1 MPISKTI
8 CYVAFK
14 NVAEKY
20 LDPEDIDNFMLEHQ
34 ERVKELQAADTLKS
48 TAEAEAEAAKEIADR
63 QIAEAMLQKRNAAQQ
78 TLKTLTRLTWI
89 KQNYKPHEY
98 NEALKNMLGG
108 TVGVRRKG
116 SLNSVASKMDAYK
129 QKAECS
135 FLTELRRNNL
145 EEFFSDA
152 KNEQAI
158 MIELG
163 EIREGGKPGRSGSE
177 AAKQVAEIME
187 RHQDFWRQEAN
198 RNGAF
203 IEKLPGYIIAQTHEV
218 TKLLPRPG
226 ETVDQAFDRW
236 KNDIKPLLNW
246 GRTAKGRPIDRVL
259 REAWD
264 GLVSGVHLDY
274 TSGVGIATGGNKA
287 QRLSNSRIFHFLD
300 GEAFYKYNQMYG
312 SGGLVWGYMHGLER
326 LSKNAALMGEM
337 GVNPQKM
344 IDDLNKTLKVK
355 ASRSKSAGALRSMN
369 LGNMETHWDDGVY
382 NLFVEITGKNKV
394 PGNEILA
401 KVGQTARGVNST
413 ARLGMSTISSFSDI
427 GTQLNQAL
435 YLGLS
440 QNESLVNMSR
450 MLLGFSKN
458 RLRPAERQFLSEFG
472 LLTESL
478 SMSYLD
484 AVNVGSMGNGW
495 MAKTLNRYFKAIGL
509 ERWTQSLKMSAALTI
524 GHHLGEF
531 LAKDCDWEKGLKRTM
546 RQTLEAYNIGEH
558 EMTLLK
564 KMELIKDGNR
574 HFIDTDA
581 IYNIADIEFAK
592 YLGIKEDAPNYA
604 KRIKDAKIDLEMKLR
619 TFMSDQVRIGVI
631 EPNAVVK
638 SWLNWGTQAGTVP
651 GEVARAVAQFK
662 AFPISVVTNILNP
675 WIFNTTG
682 AEKAVGITHLLLTT
696 TALGYLSMACKD
708 VLRGKTPQELNAKSI
723 QRAMLQGGALGLM
736 GDILFGDANTSSFVG
751 SFAGPIAGMVDDA
764 YHVYSKAVDI
774 DNFDED
780 FEFEDYSRDVAAE
793 AIRKFRN
800 YIPFQNVFW
809 MKLPLDHLIMY
820 NLQERLNPGYLDRL
834 ERNLQ
839 NRTGQEYWLSPGQF
853 VK

>member
-1 MPISKTI
+1 M
-8 CYVAFK
+8 AFK

-20 LDPEDIDNFMLEHQ
+20 LDPEEIDNFMLEHQ
-34 ERVKELQAADTLKS
+34 ERVKELQAEDTLKS
-48 TAEAEAEAAKEIADR
+48 VAEAEAEAAKEIADR
-63 QIAEAMLQKRNAAQQ
+63 QIAEAMLYKRNAAQQ

-108 TVGVRRKG
+108 TVGLRRKG

-129 QKAECS
+129 DKAECS

-145 EEFFSDA
+145 EEFFSDS
-152 KNEQAI
+152 KNERDI
-158 MIELG
+158 MVELA
-163 EIREGGKPGRSGSE
+163 EIREGGKPGRTGSE
-177 AAKQVAEIME
+177 AARQVAEIME

-203 IEKLPGYIIAQTHEV
+203 IEKLPGYVIAQTHEV

-226 ETVDQAFDRW
+226 ETVDQAFERW

-246 GRTAKGRPIDRVL
+246 GKTAKGRPIDRVL

-274 TSGVGIATGGNKA
+274 TTGVGIATGGNRA
-287 QRLSNSRIFHFLD
+287 QRLSNSRVFHFLD
-300 GEAFYKYNQMYG
+300 GDAFYKYNQMYG

-344 IDDLNKTLKVK
+344 IDDLHKALKIT
-355 ASRSKSAGALRSMN
+355 ASRSKSPGALRSMG
-369 LGNMETHWDDGVY
+369 LGNMETHWDNGVY
-382 NLFVEITGKNKV
+382 DLFVEITGKNKV
-394 PGNEILA
+394 PGNEVLA
-401 KVGQTARGVNST
+401 KLGQTVRGLNST
-413 ARLGMSTISSFSDI
+413 ARLGMSTVSSFSDI
-427 GTQLNQAL
+427 GTQLNQAMF
-435 YLGLS
+435 LGLS
-440 QNESLVNMSR
+440 QSESLVNMSK
-450 MLLGFSKN
+450 MLLNFSKK
-458 RLRPAERQFLSEFG
+458 RLTAGERQFVSDFG
-472 LLTESL
+472 LLTDSL
-478 SMSYLD
+478 SMSFLD
-484 AVNVGSMGNGW
+484 AVNVGSMGNGF
-495 MAKTLNRYFKAIGL
+495 MSKMLNRYFKLIGL
-509 ERWTQSLKMSAALTI
+509 ERWTQSLKLSAALTI

-531 LAKDCDWEKGLKRTM
+531 IASGKSWEKGLKRTM
-546 RQTLEAYNIGEH
+546 RQTLEAYNIGEP
-558 EMTLLK
+558 EMNLLR
-564 KMELIKDGNR
+564 KMELIQDGRR

-581 IYNIADIEFAK
+581 IYNIPDKEFAN
-592 YLGIKEDAPNYA
+592 YLGINEATPNYA

-619 TFMSDQVRIGVI
+619 TFMTDQIRVGVI

-651 GEVARAVAQFK
+651 GELARSVAQFK
-662 AFPISVVTNILNP
+662 AFPISIITNIVNP
-675 WIFNTTG
+675 WLFNTTG
-682 AEKAVGITHLLLTT
+682 VEKAMGITHLMLTT
-696 TALGYLSMACKD
+696 TALGYLSMCCKD
-708 VLRGKTPQELNAKSI
+708 VLRGKTPQELNPKSI

-736 GDILFGDANTSSFVG
+736 GDILFGDAQASSFVG
-751 SFAGPIAGMVDDA
+751 SFAGPAAGMLDDI

-774 DNFDED
+774 DNFGED
-780 FEFEDYSRDVAAE
+780 FEFEDYSRDVAAD
-793 AIRKFRN
+793 ALRRFRN
-800 YIPFQNVFW
+800 YIPFQNVFY
-809 MKLPLDHLIMY
+809 MKLPLDHLLMY
-820 NLQERLNPGYLDRL
+820 RLQEQINPGYLDRL